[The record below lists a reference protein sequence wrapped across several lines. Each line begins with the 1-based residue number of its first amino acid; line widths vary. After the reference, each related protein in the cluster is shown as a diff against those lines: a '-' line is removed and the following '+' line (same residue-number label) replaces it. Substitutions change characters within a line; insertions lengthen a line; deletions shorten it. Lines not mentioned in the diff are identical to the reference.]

1 MGALVQRIEQWPSKP
16 PMRVRFLHA
25 LLIKEHKMG
34 WIGLL
39 ITVVCYLIAAL
50 DFYKQERIG
59 MTIAFVA
66 YALANIGFIYEL
78 VKK

>member
-1 MGALVQRIEQWPSKP
+1 
-16 PMRVRFLHA
+16 
-25 LLIKEHKMG
+25 MG

>member
-1 MGALVQRIEQWPSKP
+1 
-16 PMRVRFLHA
+16 
-25 LLIKEHKMG
+25 MG

-66 YALANIGFIYEL
+66 YALAYVGFIY
-78 VKK
+78 KKEKK